1 LLTLDIQAL
10 VREMSKIM
18 KTIFWAAG
26 AVCGAVA
33 GVMIWNRQRDEP
45 VEDLAHRLEAAWAD
59 HNTVA

>member
-1 LLTLDIQAL
+1 
-10 VREMSKIM
+10 M
-18 KTIFWAAG
+18 KTMLWVAG

-59 HNTVA
+59 HHTVA